1 MTERLTQQVLE
12 LLYHDA
18 KVRRTEK
25 EALTDWILDTQSR
38 TAPLAASELLAYLA
52 NHQSEV
58 LHRLQHNVRLTAELA
73 QALRG
78 AAPGGVSRAEV
89 RLTPQT
95 GTAADAR

>member
-1 MTERLTQQVLE
+1 MTERVTQQVLE

-38 TAPLAASELLAYLA
+38 TAPLPASALLAYLA

-58 LHRLQHNVRLTAELA
+58 LHRLQHNIRLTTELA

-78 AAPGGVSRAEV
+78 AAPDGVSR
-89 RLTPQT
+89 
-95 GTAADAR
+95 D